1 MSKGLWVM
9 IGLLVVAL
17 AWLVSVKVLYKPDS
31 SIEATSAS
39 NTKIMMSLDKFKGFH
54 HDADILLKEL
64 TVLKSDTQIAIA
76 AKDTK
81 LLGLVINNSY
91 RVMDN
96 VNINRLPT
104 IAPFEVCDEALDSL
118 SRYATSAK
126 SYYANPNETDV
137 NKVNELK
144 QDFDN
149 KFTACQSVVTDK
161 SVEALYQD
169 YQ

>member
-1 MSKGLWVM
+1 
-9 IGLLVVAL
+9 
-17 AWLVSVKVLYKPDS
+17 
-31 SIEATSAS
+31 
-39 NTKIMMSLDKFKGFH
+39 
-54 HDADILLKEL
+54 
-64 TVLKSDTQIAIA
+64 
-76 AKDTK
+76 
-81 LLGLVINNSY
+81 
-91 RVMDN
+91 MDN

-144 QDFDN
+144 QDFDS

-161 SVEALYQD
+161 PVEALYQE